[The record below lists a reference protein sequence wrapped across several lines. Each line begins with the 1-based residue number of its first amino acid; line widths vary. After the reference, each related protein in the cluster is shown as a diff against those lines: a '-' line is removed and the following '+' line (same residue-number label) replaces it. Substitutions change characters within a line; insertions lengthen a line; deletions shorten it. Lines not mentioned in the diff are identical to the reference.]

1 MVEQAW
7 SCNQSSILS
16 LADALAAISRRR
28 VTLTPG
34 LALSPPCRPRR
45 VLSHSAL
52 HPCAVSQTQCRKR
65 NTQHNNSVAVSVAA
79 FFLAVSPN
87 SYNRR
92 HIVGSRSHTISVF
105 FIFLPG
111 GRGRPSALLPL
122 PPASTRE
129 KHRRGGR
136 DVCAT
141 TATKQAREY
150 VRCT

>member
-16 LADALAAISRRR
+16 LADALAAISRRK

-105 FIFLPG
+105 FLSFYLEG
-111 GRGRPSALLPL
+111 EAARRLCFRCL
-122 PPASTRE
+122 PPVPEKSTVE
-129 KHRRGGR
+129 E
-136 DVCAT
+136 DATCAP
-141 TATKQAREY
+141 RLPRNRL
-150 VRCT
+150 VNM